1 MGVKLSRLE
10 ALFAEWAE
18 LGVDGWTGVGNQV
31 LRLRKRSL
39 KNHINLKQKTHLVVE
54 AGEGLRVEEAVV
66 PAVVDPRVV
75 RHAHNV
81 R

>member
-1 MGVKLSRLE
+1 MK

-18 LGVDGWTGVGNQV
+18 LGVDGRAGVGDQV
-31 LRLRKRSL
+31 LGLRNNNQCWIFE
-39 KNHINLKQKTHLVVE
+39 KNIETHLVVE

-66 PAVVDPRVV
+66 PAVVDPWVV
-75 RHAHNV
+75 RHAHDV

>member
-1 MGVKLSRLE
+1 MSRVE

-18 LGVDGWTGVGNQV
+18 LRVDGWAGVGDQVLGLQNPNQV
-31 LRLRKRSL
+31 LGL
-39 KNHINLKQKTHLVVE
+39 KKNVVKQSTHLVVE